1 MAGNDVQHLES
12 NVGQDRQAPARCT
25 GLGRPRRTT
34 GGRVARRGLASAASG
49 PTAPPVAGRPLEAG
63 PSRRQAQRVAAA
75 TPPARR
81 RVTRRGRLLV
91 VVLAAVLLLA
101 AFSLGRVSSNAS
113 SDNRPTTTHVTVHPG
128 ETMWQV
134 AVRVAPDNDPRVT
147 VQRLMRLNH
156 MTTPELRAGQSLVVP
171 VG

>member
-1 MAGNDVQHLES
+1 MTGKVQHLQS
-12 NVGQDRQAPARCT
+12 KAGHRQAPARCA

-34 GGRVARRGLASAASG
+34 GGRVAPRGAVASAATPRPAS
-49 PTAPPVAGRPLEAG
+49 PLATARPHEAG
-63 PSRRQAQRVAAA
+63 PSRRRPLQVSAA
-75 TPPARR
+75 PPRARR

-91 VVLAAVLLLA
+91 VALAAVLLLA

-113 SDNRPTTTHVTVHPG
+113 SDTRPTTTHVTVHPG

-171 VG
+171 VR